1 MNNTNNL
8 LKCKRREFQMY
19 PNLRAEMSRRSL
31 TVEKLA
37 LLSGI
42 KYNTLREKLKGT
54 RKLTLAEAI
63 QIKQALNVTIPLDV
77 LFSTEIA
84 S

>member
-1 MNNTNNL
+1 
-8 LKCKRREFQMY
+8 MY

-31 TVEKLA
+31 TVGKLA

-54 RKLTLAEAI
+54 RKLTLAEAM